1 LTADINTYP
10 AQIADL
16 NSQLALANKNL
27 NYLRNQLPI
36 YARILNDAYVAG
48 NSANDAVKVAKQNL
62 DAATKR
68 YNDEVKIE

>member
-10 AQIADL
+10 AQIAAL

-36 YARILNDAYVAG
+36 YSRILNDAYVAG